1 MQQYLRRGRLSAL
14 MDGLGLRAALALA
27 AVGWFVYLWGL
38 TVPALLAG
46 GALAVMGEMAL
57 TRGRRQRV
65 ARREAALRRRLGGEM
80 MLEEMLLAPRKQAH
94 FQAALLLGLRYPLT
108 MERVTEEGM
117 LCLSGGERLLISCVA
132 LPEACEAGQGAV
144 ADIQRACRYHGA
156 ARGVACVTGRVSEKT
171 VAWAAQGVVPVRII
185 RRETLAALAGQAHPA
200 TDAELVELG
209 KRKKRLAPGG
219 LMQTALRRE
228 KAKTYM
234 LYGLGLTLLYVVT
247 GLWYYPVPGLAC
259 LVLSVVCRCR
269 RADEEKL

>member
-46 GALAVMGEMAL
+46 AALAVMGEMAL
-57 TRGRRQRV
+57 TRWGRQRV

-80 MLEEMLLAPRKQAH
+80 MLEEMLLASGKQAH
-94 FQAALLLGLRYPLT
+94 FQAALLLGLRYPLR
-108 MERVTEEGM
+108 MEKVTEEGM

-132 LPEACEAGQGAV
+132 LPEMGEAGPGAV
-144 ADIQRACRYHGA
+144 ADIQRACLRHGA
-156 ARGVACVTGRVSEKT
+156 ARGIACVTGRVSAKT
-171 VAWAAQGVVPVRII
+171 EAWAAQGAVPVKII
-185 RRETLAALAGQAHPA
+185 RREALAELAGQARPA
-200 TDAELVELG
+200 TDEQLVELG

-219 LMQTALRRE
+219 LLQTALRRE

-247 GLWYYPVPGLAC
+247 GLKYYPVPGLAC
-259 LVLSVVCRCR
+259 LALSVVCRCR
-269 RADEEKL
+269 RAGEERL